1 VNCSSVRYL
10 VLSDIHLGHSRT
22 KTDYIINNLEEL
34 FRKNHSKF
42 KKLDIIFLAGDVF
55 DKLLSSCSNE
65 LIAST
70 EWLSKLAMYC
80 VSNNIKLRVLEGT
93 PSHDWKQMALFATTL
108 KALCIDIDYKYI
120 DYLNIEY
127 MEDLGIN
134 ILYVP
139 DEWNRVA
146 DDTLDDVTLLLNKR
160 GIKKVD
166 IAIMHG
172 QFSYQLPMI
181 ELESSHDE
189 DAYHKLV
196 KYYINIGHIHTP
208 SVYNR
213 ILAQGSFDRL
223 AHNEE
228 EDKGCVLVNIYH
240 TGDMDFLFIKNP
252 NPQPY
257 KKYDLSTMETS
268 KIVKFLDREL
278 NKLKLGTRVKLVVSN
293 TTINKLLIP
302 IKDKYKDLI
311 ITVDKKKK
319 VIDNDKIV
327 NNRVVFTPFEITK
340 DNIKELLLQELSKY
354 NISTIDRNLV
364 TSELDEIINIS

>member
-1 VNCSSVRYL
+1 VNCSGIKYL
-10 VLSDIHLGHSRT
+10 VLSDIHLGHNRT

-55 DKLLSSCSNE
+55 DKLLSSCSDE

-80 VSNNIKLRVLEGT
+80 VSNHIRLRVLEGT

-146 DDTLDDVTLLLNKR
+146 GDTLDDVNLLLSKR

-172 QFSYQLPMI
+172 QFNYQLPMI
-181 ELESSHDE
+181 ELESSHNE
-189 DAYHKLV
+189 DAYHELV

-228 EDKGCVLVNIYH
+228 EDKGCILVNIYH

-311 ITVDKKKK
+311 ITIDKKKK
-319 VIDNDKIV
+319 VIDSDKVV

-354 NISTIDRNLV
+354 DISTIDINLV
-364 TSELDEIINIS
+364 TSELDEIINIP